1 MVVYHIILVRGR
13 LIMSKKPSKKYKD
26 RVIAEKFV
34 KAWMESSNIYEV
46 AEKLDLQVQS
56 TVQRGKKY
64 VEKGIHLKK
73 LPLGGPGKGHG
84 ERLNIKAINEYIKNF
99 AV

>member
-1 MVVYHIILVRGR
+1 
-13 LIMSKKPSKKYKD
+13 MSRKPSKKYKD
-26 RVIAEKFV
+26 RVVAEQFV

-56 TVQRGKKY
+56 AVQRGKKY
-64 VEKGIHLKK
+64 VEKGIRLKN

-84 ERLNIKAINEYIKNF
+84 DRINIKAINEYISNF
-99 AV
+99 VGKKPAV